1 MIENLKKIIV
11 YILFLL
17 FVYLFFQVIKIFIVP
32 LGWALI
38 FSIVFFPLNQS
49 LSKKLKS
56 DMLGA
61 LLATL
66 IFVLIILIPTT
77 FFITK
82 LSLEIYSF
90 TPEVLNKLSKSGS
103 DMEKY
108 YLKAREVLDNFGISL
123 GEITDFFA
131 SKISVIVQKIFQ
143 NLFKFIFQ
151 FFFII
156 IFFYS
161 FLKYKDFLLG
171 VIKDIMFFSAE
182 KNEEFLFD
190 IKNFTKAIF
199 YGIFL
204 TAIIQSLFAI
214 IGFYLFKIPAPLF
227 FGTLVFIFAFIPI
240 GGSSIVWIPLS
251 IYLILIG
258 NIKSGIFLFIW
269 SLIFVSTLDNFIRP
283 YLVSKKFKINAIFI
297 FITIIGGLS
306 VFGGLGIFY
315 GPLFTY
321 TFYKLLENINNKKG
335 LGSPAL

>member
-1 MIENLKKIIV
+1 MMDNLKKLMV

-17 FVYLFFQVIKIFIVP
+17 FVYLFFQVIKIFVVP
-32 LGWALI
+32 IGWALI
-38 FSIVFFPLNQS
+38 FSIVFSPLNQS

-56 DMLGA
+56 EMRGI
-61 LLATL
+61 LLTTL
-66 IFVLIILIPTT
+66 IFVLIILIPII

-90 TPEVLNKLSKSGS
+90 TPEVLNKLSTGRS

-108 YLKAREVLDNFGISL
+108 YLKAKEALDNFGISL
-123 GEITDFFA
+123 GEITNFFA
-131 SKISVIVQKIFQ
+131 NKISVIVQKIFQ
-143 NLFKFIFQ
+143 NLFKFILQ

-161 FLKYKDFLLG
+161 FLKYKDFLLDML
-171 VIKDIMFFSAE
+171 KKLMFFSPE
-182 KNEEFLFD
+182 INEEFLID

-204 TAIIQSLFAI
+204 TAAVQSIFSI
-214 IGFYLFKIPAPLF
+214 FGFILFKIPAPLF
-227 FGTLVFIFAFIPI
+227 FGTLIFLFSFIPI

-297 FITIIGGLS
+297 FVTIIGGLS

-315 GPLFTY
+315 GPLLTY
-321 TFYKLLENINNKKG
+321 NFYKVLENINNKKG

>member
-1 MIENLKKIIV
+1 MIENLKKLMV

-17 FVYLFFQVIKIFIVP
+17 FVYLFFKVIKIFIIP
-32 LGWALI
+32 IGWALI
-38 FSIVFFPLNQS
+38 FSIVFYPLNQF

-56 DMLGA
+56 ERSGV
-61 LLATL
+61 LLTTL
-66 IFVLIILIPTT
+66 IFILIILIPIT

-90 TPEVLNKLSKSGS
+90 TPAVLNKLSTSGS

-108 YLKAREVLDNFGISL
+108 YLKAKKVLDDFGISL
-123 GEITDFFA
+123 GKITNFFA
-131 SKISVIVQKIFQ
+131 DKISVIVQKIFQ

-161 FLKYKDFLLG
+161 FLKYKDFLL
-171 VIKDIMFFSAE
+171 DILKKIMLFLPE
-182 KNEEFLFD
+182 KNEEFLLD
-190 IKNFTKAIF
+190 IKNFTQAIF

-251 IYLILIG
+251 IYLILTG
-258 NIKSGIFLFIW
+258 NIKLGIILFLWCLF
-269 SLIFVSTLDNFIRP
+269 FVSTLDNLIRP
-283 YLVSKKFKINAIFI
+283 YLVSKKFKTNLIFI
-297 FITIIGGLS
+297 FVTIIGGLS

-315 GPLFTY
+315 GPLLTY
-321 TFYKLLENINNKKG
+321 TFYKVLENINNKKG
-335 LGSPAL
+335 LGNPAL